1 MIFKPNM
8 KKLVT
13 LTIGTLFFVASGCS
27 STVTLGSKANQ
38 DGYLGASASTKG
50 ASVTVP
56 LVKAETAVVE
66 TTKKKK

>member
-1 MIFKPNM
+1 M
-8 KKLVT
+8 KTLVT
-13 LTIGTLFFVASGCS
+13 LTVGALLFVASGCS

-56 LVKAETAVVE
+56 FVKAETAVVPSS
-66 TTKKKK
+66 KKK

>member
-1 MIFKPNM
+1 M

-13 LTIGTLFFVASGCS
+13 LTVGTLLFVASGCS
-27 STVTLGSKANQ
+27 STMTIGPNANK
-38 DGYLGASASTKG
+38 DGYLGASASTAG

-56 LVKAETAVVE
+56 FVKAETAVTE

>member
-1 MIFKPNM
+1 M

-13 LTIGTLFFVASGCS
+13 LTVGTLLFVASGCS
-27 STVTLGSKANQ
+27 STVTLGTKANQ

-56 LVKAETAVVE
+56 FVKAETAVIE

>member
-1 MIFKPNM
+1 M

-13 LTIGTLFFVASGCS
+13 LTVGTLLFVASGCS

-38 DGYLGASASTKG
+38 DGLIGASASTKG

-56 LVKAETAVVE
+56 FVKAETR
-66 TTKKKK
+66 TTLTPTTEDK